1 MQKQDEA
8 REGFLSIC
16 ESLGVRREESWIIVH
31 LSIYGRSSVKDISYG
46 IPSVSRR
53 WLNELLQKMISR
65 KAVSPDG
72 NDGRR
77 AFYKLNLNNSSI
89 ESLTRGFRT
98 RDRKI
103 RRSRKTRRSENEWKL
118 LVMGEIEKM
127 DNGSFEVKRS
137 ELVRALSKT
146 GVSDSRLS
154 QIIGKLI
161 KEKRIEKLKG
171 RGYACYKPIKRPGQE
186 ASDPNGDQ
194 RD

>member
-1 MQKQDEA
+1 MTILDKQDEA
-8 REGFLSIC
+8 REEFLSIC

-53 WLNELLQKMISR
+53 WLNELLQKMIAR
-65 KAVSPDG
+65 KAISPDG

-77 AFYKLNLNNSSI
+77 AFYKLNLDNSSI
-89 ESLTRGFRT
+89 ESLTSGFRT
-98 RDRKI
+98 RDRKA

-118 LVMGEIEKM
+118 LVMGEIEKL

-146 GVSDSRLS
+146 RVSDSRLS

-161 KEKRIEKLKG
+161 KDKRIERLKG
-171 RGYACYKPIKRPGQE
+171 RGYACYKPIMRPADQE
-186 ASDPNGDQ
+186 TSELL
-194 RD
+194 